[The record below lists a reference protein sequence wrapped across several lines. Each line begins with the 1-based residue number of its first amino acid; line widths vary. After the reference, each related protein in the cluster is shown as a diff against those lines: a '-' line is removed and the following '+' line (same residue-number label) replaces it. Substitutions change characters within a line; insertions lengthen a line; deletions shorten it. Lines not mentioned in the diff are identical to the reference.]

1 MGLFGNKT
9 DRKLSFALGGY
20 KFTANDEYVSY
31 QSIYGKSFR
40 VLRKDIESVSLDK
53 GGMGKN
59 VIKVNGR
66 GTVLAEIELPKPW
79 SEQAQDFIR
88 KEALGGNSEQS
99 SISGIGDLEK
109 LAELKE
115 KGIITQEEFDSKK
128 KQILGL

>member
-1 MGLFGNKT
+1 MGLFGNKN

-59 VIKVNGR
+59 IIKVNGR

-88 KEALGGNSEQS
+88 KEALGGSNEHSAS
-99 SISGIGDLEK
+99 NVGDLEK
-109 LAELKE
+109 LSELKD
-115 KGIITQEEFDSKK
+115 KGIISQEEFDRKK

>member
-1 MGLFGNKT
+1 MGLFGNKN

-88 KEALGGNSEQS
+88 KEALGS
-99 SISGIGDLEK
+99 SQDSTTSNVGDLEK
-109 LAELKE
+109 LSELKD
-115 KGIITQEEFDSKK
+115 KGIISQEEFDMKK
-128 KQILGL
+128 KQILEL

>member
-1 MGLFGNKT
+1 MGLFGNKN

-66 GTVLAEIELPKPW
+66 GTVLAEIELPKHW

-88 KEALGGNSEQS
+88 KEALGGNSQQS
-99 SISGIGDLEK
+99 STSDVGDLEK
-109 LAELKE
+109 LSDLKD
-115 KGIITQEEFDSKK
+115 KGIISQEEFDKKK
-128 KQILGL
+128 KQILGI

>member
-59 VIKVNGR
+59 IIKVNGR
-66 GTVLAEIELPKPW
+66 GTLLAEIELPKSW

-88 KEALGGNSEQS
+88 KEALGGS
-99 SISGIGDLEK
+99 SNNLTSNVGDLEK
-109 LAELKE
+109 LAELKD
-115 KGIITQEEFDSKK
+115 KGIISQEEFNKKK